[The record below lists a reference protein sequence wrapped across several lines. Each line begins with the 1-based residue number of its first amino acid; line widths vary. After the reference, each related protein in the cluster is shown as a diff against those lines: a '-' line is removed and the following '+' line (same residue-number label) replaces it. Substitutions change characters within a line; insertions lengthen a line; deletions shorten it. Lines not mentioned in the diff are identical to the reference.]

1 MVNIL
6 ISENREQE
14 RQFSFLKPELKSIN
28 VLSTESA
35 LTAQIEEMTP
45 EVVAVDLS
53 MTEAEDTIRFLTQNF
68 PQLKILAI
76 NAPDKALILEAL
88 ARGASGSTRAEITEE
103 ELQLVL
109 QSLEQDCVLFDS
121 KRASNPHFLV
131 LPRGQIAEKLETW
144 QYWVGIEILNYWRG
158 EPFPF
163 QMSLDACWQELGVKD
178 LVLHLNKS
186 TGKLPIRKEL
196 DRVFESLCFKK
207 HQEATLGHKLQYI
220 EDSLSNWYF
229 NENFTAVNGT
239 PQCCLAIIRDNA
251 RKFKK
256 VSVFKLQKLLKL
268 WSKGGSYTLSQ
279 WLEEV
284 VSHLKRKEVEFEKT
298 RQSALTRAS
307 SVRSAYQNLAEKLWS
322 GQQLPDFDSA
332 LRALIIQYHD
342 IILAEISGAA
352 SQIIGELLDELYS
365 CRERVIATDNLLYR
379 CQEELEAKMNE
390 GLGDSCLPERGWSE
404 VEVKRL
410 ALRSIRSDLE
420 RKLGKSLNSWGNSPQ
435 IKRQTIQDEVLKFSR
450 NLALKLILEQY

>member
-6 ISENREQE
+6 ISENREQKRE
-14 RQFSFLKPELKSIN
+14 FSFLKPGLKSIN
-28 VLSTESA
+28 ALSTESA
-35 LTAQIEEMTP
+35 LTAQIEEISP
-45 EVVAVDLS
+45 EVVAVDFS
-53 MTEAEDTIRFLTQNF
+53 MSETEDTIRFLAKNF

-76 NAPDKALILEAL
+76 NALNKAVMLEAL
-88 ARGASGSTRAEITEE
+88 ARGASGSTTAEISEE

-109 QSLEQDCVLFDS
+109 QSLETECVLFDS
-121 KRASNPHFLV
+121 KRASNPHFWV
-131 LPRGQIAEKLETW
+131 LPPSQIADKLETW
-144 QYWVGIEILNYWRG
+144 QYWAGIEMLNYWRG

-163 QMSLDACWQELGVKD
+163 PMSLDACLQELGVKN

-186 TGKLPIRKEL
+186 TGQLPITKEL
-196 DRVFESLCFKK
+196 DRVFESLCLKK

-239 PQCCLAIIRDNA
+239 PPCCLAIIRDNA
-251 RKFKK
+251 RNFKK

-268 WSKGGSYTLSQ
+268 WSKAGSYTLSQ
-279 WLEEV
+279 WLEQV
-284 VSHLKRKEVEFEKT
+284 ISCLKRKEVEFEKT

-307 SVRSAYQNLAEKLWS
+307 SVRSAYQNLVEKFWS
-322 GQQLPDFDSA
+322 EQQLPDFDSA
-332 LRALIIQYHD
+332 LRALILHYQD

-365 CRERVIATDNLLYR
+365 CRERVIATDSLLYY
-379 CQEELEAKMNE
+379 CQEDLEARMNE
-390 GLGDSCLPERGWSE
+390 GFGDSLLPEKAWSE

-410 ALRSIRSDLE
+410 ALGSIRRDLE
-420 RKLGKSLNSWGNSPQ
+420 QKLGKSLNYWGNSPQ
-435 IKRQTIQDEVLKFSR
+435 IKGQTLQDEILKLSR